1 MNEQRKR
8 KVGWALAVLAAV
20 LVLVAVVVQ
29 WNRWK
34 AEQQPFTS
42 TEFAMGSYVQ
52 QTVYGDRRE
61 EAASEAAN
69 AVQRLENQISWRIEG
84 SDIAR
89 LNEAAGTDWIAID
102 PQTAELLAQ
111 ALDVAER
118 SNGAYDPTILPVSSL
133 WDFGGENQ
141 HLPEAEQIEEYRT
154 RPMRSCDGACSERSR
169 GAGCGIAESDAL
181 HQPHP

>member
-133 WDFGGENQ
+133 WDFGGETNICRK
-141 HLPEAEQIEEYRT
+141 LNRLKNT
-154 RPMRSCDGACSERSR
+154 VPML
-169 GAGCGIAESDAL
+169 GIKICV
-181 HQPHP
+181 

>member
-118 SNGAYDPTILPVSSL
+118 SNGAYDPTILAGQLPLGL
-133 WDFGGENQ
+133 W
-141 HLPEAEQIEEYRT
+141 
-154 RPMRSCDGACSERSR
+154 R
-169 GAGCGIAESDAL
+169 GKPTFAGS
-181 HQPHP
+181 

>member
-111 ALDVAER
+111 A
-118 SNGAYDPTILPVSSL
+118 
-133 WDFGGENQ
+133 
-141 HLPEAEQIEEYRT
+141 
-154 RPMRSCDGACSERSR
+154 
-169 GAGCGIAESDAL
+169 
-181 HQPHP
+181 